1 MPTVTVC
8 YFAMLRE
15 QRGVDSEV
23 MEVDAGVTVHQLY
36 DRLFPAGP
44 LGQLPVGYAVN
55 QSYVPRTQPLQHGD
69 EVAFIPP
76 VGGG

>member
-1 MPTVTVC
+1 MPTVTVLH
-8 YFAMLRE
+8 FAVLRE
-15 QRGVDSEV
+15 RRGVGQEAQEV
-23 MEVDAGVTVHQLY
+23 EAGATVQQLY

-44 LGQLPVGYAVN
+44 QGRLPVGYAVN
-55 QSYVPRTQPLQHGD
+55 QSYVGGEHVLQEGD

>member
-1 MPTVTVC
+1 MPTVTVLH
-8 YFAMLRE
+8 FAVLRE
-15 QRGVDSEV
+15 RRGVRQEAQEV
-23 MEVDAGVTVHQLY
+23 EAGTTVVQLY

-44 LGQLPVGYAVN
+44 QVRLPVGYAVN
-55 QSYVPRTQPLQHGD
+55 QCYVGAEHELLDGD